1 MSESKQ
7 SQTMKVSNYR
17 HKKILEML
25 AQRQSVSADEL
36 ATEFGVS
43 KITIRRDLDALATH
57 KLLERTRGG
66 AISVRRSVSRGRWRR
81 SCWPR
86 RRSGR

>member
-1 MSESKQ
+1 
-7 SQTMKVSNYR
+7 MKVSNYR

-25 AQRQSVSADEL
+25 SMRQSVSADEL
-36 ATEFGVS
+36 SAEFGVS

-66 AISVRRSVSRGRWRR
+66 AISV
-81 SCWPR
+81 
-86 RRSGR
+86 SGLRMEEFFEEKTIQPSAKKA